1 MRKILFVMPALYG
14 GGAEKSLVN
23 LLNLIDYKKYAVD
36 LLLFKQEGLFLTQI
50 PKEVRLL
57 PLTSSLRYAYKFDM
71 GMFGSL
77 SGFKTGMLRLMGT
90 VVCKV
95 LYKEK
100 SWQQR
105 WIKYYKRYLPNLKEE
120 YDIAIGFLEGDASY
134 YVIDKVKAKKKILW
148 IHNDFNEIKKNED
161 AKIYENYFQKADSI
175 VSISDKCEQILKH
188 KYQELANKFYCF
200 HNLTSSSLLKKM

>member
-57 PLTSSLRYAYKFDM
+57 PLTVSLRYAYKIDM

-77 SGFKTGMLRLMGT
+77 SGFKTGMLRLLGT

-95 LYKEK
+95 FYKEK
-100 SWQQR
+100 AGQQR
-105 WIKYYKRYLPNLKEE
+105 WVKCYKHCLPNLEGN
-120 YDIAIGFLEGDASY
+120 YDIAVGFLEGEASQPPSC
-134 YVIDKVKAKKKILW
+134 IPAFFSRTASKRFTLLK
-148 IHNDFNEIKKNED
+148 
-161 AKIYENYFQKADSI
+161 SI
-175 VSISDKCEQILKH
+175 PTVVRLGILKLVG
-188 KYQELANKFYCF
+188 ETNA
-200 HNLTSSSLLKKM
+200 

>member
-1 MRKILFVMPALYG
+1 M
-14 GGAEKSLVN
+14 N

-57 PLTSSLRYAYKFDM
+57 PLTASLRYAYKIDM

-100 SWQQR
+100 AGQQR
-105 WIKYYKRYLPNLKEE
+105 WVKCYKHCLPNLEGN
-120 YDIAIGFLEGDASY
+120 YDIAVGFLEGEHH
-134 YVIDKVKAKKKILW
+134 ITL
-148 IHNDFNEIKKNED
+148 
-161 AKIYENYFQKADSI
+161 
-175 VSISDKCEQILKH
+175 
-188 KYQELANKFYCF
+188 
-200 HNLTSSSLLKKM
+200 

>member
-1 MRKILFVMPALYG
+1 MKKILFVMPTLYG

-57 PLTSSLRYAYKFDM
+57 PLTASLRYAYKIDM

-77 SGFKTGMLRLMGT
+77 SGVKTGMLRLIGT

-100 SWQQR
+100 ARQQR
-105 WIKYYKRYLPNLKEE
+105 WMKCYKHCLPNLEGK
-120 YDIAIGFLEGDASY
+120 YDIAVGFLEGEASY
-134 YVIDKVKAKKKILW
+134 YVIDKVNAEKKILW

-161 AKIYENYFQKADSI
+161 AKIYENYFQKADSV
-175 VSISDKCEQILKH
+175 VSISD
-188 KYQELANKFYCF
+188 
-200 HNLTSSSLLKKM
+200 